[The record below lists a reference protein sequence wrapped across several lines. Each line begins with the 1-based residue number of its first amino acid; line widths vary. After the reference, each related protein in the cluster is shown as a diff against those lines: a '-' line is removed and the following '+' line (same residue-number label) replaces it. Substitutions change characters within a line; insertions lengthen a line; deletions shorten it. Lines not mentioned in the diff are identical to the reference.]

1 MAQTVLVILIIGFM
15 IATVVALVR
24 GIAAFLQQ
32 SRADIDAGGDG
43 ATNSAK
49 MQNKMM
55 FARIQFQALAVLACV
70 ILLMFSRNG

>member
-1 MAQTVLVILIIGFM
+1 MQTVLIILIIGFM

-43 ATNSAK
+43 VSQSAK

-55 FARIQFQALAVLACV
+55 FARIQFQALAVIACV
-70 ILLMFSRNG
+70 ILLLVARQG

>member
-1 MAQTVLVILIIGFM
+1 MQTVLIILVIAFM

-24 GIAAFLQQ
+24 GIIAFLQE

-43 ATNSAK
+43 ASQSAK
-49 MQNKMM
+49 TQNKMM

-70 ILLMFSRNG
+70 ILLMVSRHS